1 MNIQTK
7 LHEEIADKLERLK
20 QMNPEDED
28 YKATT
33 DALTK
38 LIDRAIEMEKL
49 EIEHE
54 DKLQQMEEDRK
65 DRFVKNCL
73 QGAGIIIPVGVTIW
87 GALYSWK
94 WERTDT
100 ITSLPGREFIKSI
113 LHFKK

>member
-7 LHEEIADKLERLK
+7 LHEEIADKLERLNT
-20 QMNPEDED
+20 MNPEDED

-54 DKLQQMEEDRK
+54 EKLQQMEEDRK

-113 LHFKK
+113 LHLKK

>member
-1 MNIQTK
+1 MDIQIK
-7 LHEEIADKLERLK
+7 LHEEIEDKLERLS
-20 QMNPEDED
+20 QMNPENDD
-28 YKATT
+28 YKATM

-38 LIDRAIEMEKL
+38 LVDRAIEMERID
-49 EIEHE
+49 IEHE
-54 DKLQQMEEDRK
+54 EKLQQMDDDRK
-65 DRFVKNCL
+65 DRLVKNCL

-113 LHFKK
+113 LHLKK

>member
-1 MNIQTK
+1 MDIQTK
-7 LHEEIADKLERLK
+7 LHAEIADKLERLS
-20 QMNPEDED
+20 QMNPENDD

-38 LIDRAIEMEKL
+38 LVDRAIEMERL
-49 EIEHE
+49 DIEHE
-54 DKLQQMEEDRK
+54 EKLQQMNDDRK
-65 DRFVKNCL
+65 DRIVKNCL

-113 LHFKK
+113 LHLKK